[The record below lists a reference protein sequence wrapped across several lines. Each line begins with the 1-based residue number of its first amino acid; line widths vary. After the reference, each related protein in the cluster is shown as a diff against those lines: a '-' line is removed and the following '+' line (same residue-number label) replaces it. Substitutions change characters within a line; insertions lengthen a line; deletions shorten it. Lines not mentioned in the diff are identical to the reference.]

1 LAAWE
6 ILQNSKKV
14 WLAVLVGG
22 RLASGKA
29 FGAFSS
35 EVDTGSR
42 EENASEQK
50 IRARF

>member
-1 LAAWE
+1 MG
-6 ILQNSKKV
+6 ILLNWKRW

-22 RLASGKA
+22 GTGSGKA
-29 FGAFSS
+29 FRAFSS

-42 EENASEQK
+42 EENASKLK